1 MKELLEGKIIISTHS
16 VRKKDE
22 FAELLNENGAT
33 VIPLPCI
40 EIIPLPFQITNSIET
55 FDWIVFTSPNAIAS
69 FFSQTE
75 ISPKNKLAV
84 LGKSTE
90 KTLKTHGYQANYTG
104 SGHSAIDFATQW
116 IPTLQEN
123 EKILLVLGELAPGT
137 LQQKLSGKAEVH
149 RINVYKTTR
158 SIFVDETILQ
168 QIKEDRYD
176 LISICS
182 PSAIHNL
189 MGLLDT
195 EGQKLR
201 LVCIGQTSAKA
212 VRQYAIEPL
221 AITEECSY
229 AALAR
234 TCIKTITNKLKTY
247 PL

>member
-16 VRKKDE
+16 VREKDE

-116 IPTLQEN
+116 IPSLLGG
-123 EKILLVLGELAPGT
+123 EKILLALGELAPDT

-149 RINVYKTTR
+149 RINVYKTTQ

-189 MGLLDT
+189 ICLLKET
-195 EGQKLR
+195 QKLR
-201 LVCIGQTSAKA
+201 LVCIGQTSARA
-212 VRQYAIEPL
+212 VRQYDIEPL